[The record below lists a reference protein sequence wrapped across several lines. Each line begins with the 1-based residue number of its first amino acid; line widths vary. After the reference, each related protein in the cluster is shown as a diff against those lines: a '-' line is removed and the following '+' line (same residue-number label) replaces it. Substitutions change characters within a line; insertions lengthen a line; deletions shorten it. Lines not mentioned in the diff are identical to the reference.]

1 MKKISDKTF
10 FRIAMTISIVV
21 FLLVVLLNKRVLSP
35 PDTFPAF
42 IYKLPLL
49 HAIINGTCAVL
60 LIFSLRAI
68 KAGKVELHKKI
79 NLSTFGLSAVFLISY
94 VTYHFFVPETS
105 YGGDGILKTF
115 YYFILLTHIPLAAA
129 VLPLILLSF
138 WYALTGK
145 IDKHKKIVRFTYP
158 IWLYVAVTGVIV
170 YMMISPY
177 YQFA

>member
-1 MKKISDKTF
+1 MNNLSDKAF
-10 FRIAMTISIVV
+10 FRIAMTISVVV

-35 PDTFPAF
+35 PDAFPAF
-42 IYKLPLL
+42 IYKLPLF
-49 HAIINGTCAVL
+49 HAIINGTCAIL

-68 KAGKVELHKKI
+68 KAGKVALHKKI
-79 NLSTFGLSAVFLISY
+79 NLTTFGLSALFLISY
-94 VTYHFFVPETS
+94 VIYHFFVPETS
-105 YGGDGILKTF
+105 YGGGGILKTS
-115 YYFILLTHIPLAAA
+115 YYIVLLTHIPLAAA

-170 YMMISPY
+170 YVMISPY

>member
-1 MKKISDKTF
+1 
-10 FRIAMTISIVV
+10 MTISIVV

-68 KAGKVELHKKI
+68 KAGKVGLHKKI

-170 YMMISPY
+170 YLMISPF

>member
-68 KAGKVELHKKI
+68 KAGKVDLHKKI
-79 NLSTFGLSAVFLISY
+79 NLTTFGLSAVFLISY

>member
-68 KAGKVELHKKI
+68 KAGKVDLHKKI

-115 YYFILLTHIPLAAA
+115 YYFILH
-129 VLPLILLSF
+129 LPYLVVCSGDRGYRLYDDFTLLPVC
-138 WYALTGK
+138 
-145 IDKHKKIVRFTYP
+145 IV
-158 IWLYVAVTGVIV
+158 
-170 YMMISPY
+170 
-177 YQFA
+177 